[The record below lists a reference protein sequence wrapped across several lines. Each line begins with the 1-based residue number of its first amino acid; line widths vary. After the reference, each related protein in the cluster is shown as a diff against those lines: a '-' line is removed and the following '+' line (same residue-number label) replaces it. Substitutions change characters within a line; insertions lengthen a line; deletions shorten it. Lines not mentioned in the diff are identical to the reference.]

1 MTAQRTTP
9 EIAPRI
15 IELLKESASNG
26 TPWVTGSDLAQRA
39 GVSAL
44 AVSDVQ
50 AKMYNTIIKRQDKGT
65 HRNGH
70 RRNNAFC
77 LAPDL
82 LKYHMGWLP

>member
-1 MTAQRTTP
+1 MTTNRLTP

-15 IELLKESASNG
+15 LELLKESASNG

-39 GVSAL
+39 GVSTL

-65 HRNGH
+65 HKNGH
-70 RRNNAFC
+70 KRNNAFC

-82 LKYHMGWLP
+82 LKFHMGIIP

>member
-26 TPWVTGSDLAQRA
+26 APWVTGSDLAQRA
-39 GVSAL
+39 GVSTL

-70 RRNNAFC
+70 KRITRKRIN
-77 LAPDL
+77 
-82 LKYHMGWLP
+82 HV